1 MKLKTLFIAVT
12 LAVSGHVCAGSMDA
26 ALAGLAALPQ
36 AKSEQAQAPTPN
48 DRTHIK
54 ATLRYSG
61 EGLKKAEAQGAI
73 IRRVMG
79 DVATVEIPLSQLETI
94 SRQPG
99 VERIE
104 AVRTLQPMLS
114 ASVLA
119 THADKL
125 RGGKAPHWTGKTGRN
140 VIIGI
145 IDTGLD
151 TTHPSFRKLD
161 GSSRVLAYW
170 SKGDGSDDGVKCTQE
185 QISDGLLRDAQGEC
199 ARLRDFHG
207 HGTHVAGIAA
217 GNGSAANAG
226 FTAYEYVGMAPEA
239 DLMVSELREPKPP
252 KTGLFDDMNVLES
265 IAWMKEYAKAAN
277 KPLVVN
283 MSFGTHSGPLDGTS
297 NFERAL
303 NNLAGPGVI
312 LVAAA
317 GNEGNVPMR
326 AAVTLAPG
334 KTEVVKFRRYEG
346 HEDNPEA
353 KLTLEAWYPG
363 ANRLG
368 VSIRNTGSKKSCD
381 TGEVLAGPEPVVKV
395 FNMACGRIEIV
406 SNNVN
411 PTNGDRQLLVT
422 LSETPGYADVDEEG
436 WEMVLRNEEGRAAS
450 FGVLSHD
457 AFEGYFL
464 DHTSFLTNLIAPASA
479 DQTIAVASYTT
490 RESWKPVKGEERP
503 SDSELGNIAADSSR
517 GPRRECSD
525 KALCPMVMKP
535 EITAPGQII
544 ISSRNATPQEV
555 IDAGVEEDPKT
566 ADGMHIGWSGTS
578 MAAPHVAG
586 AVALLLQM
594 NPKLTPQ
601 QVKQALFSSAGHNNF
616 TGKLPLYQRGVLNP
630 ANANPVWGYGIL
642 DAFKAAE
649 TLDGKESH

>member
-12 LAVSGHVCAGSMDA
+12 FALSGHVYAGSMDA
-26 ALAGLAALPQ
+26 VLAGLAASPQ
-36 AKSEQAQAPTPN
+36 AKPGQAQAPTPN

-79 DVATVEIPLSQLETI
+79 DVATVEIPLSQLENV

-119 THADKL
+119 TRADKL
-125 RGGKAPHWTGKTGRN
+125 RGGEAPHWTGKTGRN

-145 IDTGLD
+145 IDSGLD

-170 SKGDGSDDGVKCTQE
+170 TRGDGSNDGVKCTQE
-185 QISDGLLRDAQGEC
+185 QISNALLHDAQGEC
-199 ARLRDFHG
+199 AGLRDPHG

-217 GNGSAANAG
+217 GNGSAANTG

-239 DLMVSELREPKPP
+239 DLMVSELREAKPP
-252 KTGLFDDMNVLES
+252 NAGQLDEMNVLES
-265 IAWMKEYAKAAN
+265 IAWMKDYAKAAN

-283 MSFGTHSGPLDGTS
+283 MSFGTHAGPLDGTS

-317 GNEGNVPMR
+317 GNEGNAPMR

-334 KTEVVKFRRYEG
+334 QTEVVQFSRWYTNDENG
-346 HEDNPEA
+346 DA
-353 KLTLEAWYPG
+353 KLRMEAWYPG

-368 VSIRNTGSKKSCD
+368 VSIRNMRSKEPCD
-381 TGEVLAGPEPVVKV
+381 TGEVLAGPEPVVKA
-395 FNMACGRIEIV
+395 FSTACGRIEIV

-422 LSETPGYADVDEEG
+422 LSETPEEVNTVG
-436 WEMVLRNEEGRAAS
+436 WEMVLRNEEGHAAS
-450 FGVLSHD
+450 FGILSHD
-457 AFEGYFL
+457 QYEGSFR
-464 DHTSFLTNLIAPASA
+464 DHTSFLTTLITPASA
-479 DQTIAVASYTT
+479 ERTIAVGSYTT
-490 RESWKPVKGEERP
+490 RESWKPVKGEVER
-503 SDSELGNIAADSSR
+503 SNSEVGNISASSSR

-525 KALCPMVMKP
+525 KALCPMIMKP
-535 EITAPGQII
+535 EIVAPGQII
-544 ISSRNATPQEV
+544 ISSRSATPQEV
-555 IDAGVEEDPKT
+555 IDAGEEEDSKT
-566 ADGMHIGWSGTS
+566 ADGMHIGSSGTS

-586 AVALLLQM
+586 AVALLLQT
-594 NPKLTPQ
+594 NPTLTPE
-601 QVKQALFSSAGHNNF
+601 QVKQALFSSAGHNSF
-616 TGKLPLYQRGVLNP
+616 TGKLPLYQRGVLDP
-630 ANANPVWGYGIL
+630 ANANPIWGYGIL